1 MTLID
6 DFITYLR
13 CERNM
18 SVHTVVSYRGDLM
31 QWAEYATDGKPDELH
46 PFDMTT
52 SDLRAWIASLSA
64 HGLKPR
70 SIHRK
75 ASSLSQFF
83 TYLMR
88 RHGLES
94 NPAADLVLAKC
105 DKPLPAVIPAVQT
118 NALLDDEY
126 DSGDY
131 SQSMAHLIVN
141 MLYQT
146 GIRASELT
154 SLADVNVGAGSIKV
168 RGKRNKERVIPIGES
183 LAGEISTYR
192 ELRDRCVKQRGLS
205 DCFFLKRNGTGLDYH
220 TVNKVVHSMLDGR
233 VTSAK
238 RSPHVLR
245 HSFATDMLSNGA
257 DLNSVKSLLGHESLE
272 TTQIYTHISISELK
286 HNYEL
291 AHPRALKKGGNHGS
305 KNPSNPL

>member
-1 MTLID
+1 MLID

-18 SVHTVVSYRGDLM
+18 SVHTVVSYRSDLI
-31 QWAEYATDGKPDELH
+31 QWAEYATCGKPQELQ

-52 SDLRAWIASLSA
+52 SDLRIWIASLSA
-64 HGLKPR
+64 RGLKPR

-75 ASSLSQFF
+75 ASALSQFF

-88 RHGLES
+88 RHGLKT

-105 DKPLPAVIPAVQT
+105 DKPLPAVIPQAQT
-118 NALLDDEY
+118 NKLLDSEY
-126 DSGDY
+126 DGDDY
-131 SQSMAHLIVN
+131 AEAMAHLIVN

-154 SLADVNVGAGSIKV
+154 TLTDANVGAGSIKV
-168 RGKRNKERVIPIGES
+168 RGKRNKERVIPIGEA
-183 LAGEISTYR
+183 LAEEIRGYR
-192 ELRDRCVKQRGLS
+192 ELRDRSVKQKGLS
-205 DCFFLKRNGTGLDYH
+205 DCFFLKRSGSGLDYH
-220 TVNKVVHSMLDGR
+220 TVNKTVHSMLDGR
-233 VTSAK
+233 VTSPK

-245 HSFATDMLSNGA
+245 HSFATDMLNNGA

-286 HNYEL
+286 QNYEL

>member
-1 MTLID
+1 MMLID

-18 SVHTVVSYRGDLM
+18 SVHTVVSYRSDLM
-31 QWAEYATDGKPDELH
+31 QWADYATGGRPDELQ
-46 PFDMTT
+46 PFDVTT
-52 SDLRAWIASLSA
+52 SDLRSWIAGLSVR
-64 HGLKPR
+64 GLKPR

-88 RHGLES
+88 RHGLAS

-105 DKPLPAVIPAVQT
+105 DKPLPSVIPQVQT
-118 NALLDDEY
+118 NALLDGEY
-126 DSGDY
+126 DGDDY
-131 SQSMAHLIVN
+131 SQAMAHLIVN
-141 MLYQT
+141 LLYQT

-154 SLADVNVGAGSIKV
+154 SLTDANVGRESIKV
-168 RGKRNKERVIPIGES
+168 RGKRNKERVIPIGDD
-183 LAGEISTYR
+183 LYGEISRYR
-192 ELRDRCVKQRGLS
+192 ELRDRSVKQRGHS

-220 TVNKVVHSMLDGR
+220 TVNRVVHSMLDGK
-233 VTSAK
+233 VTSTK

-245 HSFATDMLSNGA
+245 HSFATDMLNNGA